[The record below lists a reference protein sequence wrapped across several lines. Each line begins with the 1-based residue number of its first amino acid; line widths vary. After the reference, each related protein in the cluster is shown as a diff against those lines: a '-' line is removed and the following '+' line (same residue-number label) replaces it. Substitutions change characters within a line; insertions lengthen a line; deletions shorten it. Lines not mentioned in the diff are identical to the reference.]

1 MRIATERLTLSPLSE
16 KDAAFV
22 AELLNTDGWI
32 KNIGDRNIRSEKDA
46 REYIKKVTDNPH
58 ITYWTVKLKLERV
71 AIGLVTLIKRDYLQF
86 NDVGFAL
93 LPQFFNKG
101 YAFEATKAVLL
112 YLINNNLLEDIL
124 AISLKENAPSI
135 NMIEKLGLTFE
146 KTIDYDNNIL
156 GVYRASKGEL
166 LSRLLEQEH
175 KIV

>member
-146 KTIDYDNNIL
+146 KTIDHDNNIL

>member
-135 NMIEKLGLTFE
+135 NLIEKLGLTFE
-146 KTIDYDNNIL
+146 KTIDHDNNIL

>member
-1 MRIATERLTLSPLSE
+1 MRIATERLTLSSFSE

-93 LPQFFNKG
+93 LPQFINKG

-124 AISLKENAPSI
+124 AISLKENGASI
-135 NMIEKLGLTFE
+135 KLIEKLGLTFE
-146 KTIDYDNNIL
+146 KTIDHDNNIL

-166 LSRLLEQEH
+166 LSKLLKTGNE
-175 KIV
+175 V

>member
-32 KNIGDRNIRSEKDA
+32 KNIGDRNIRSEKNA

-135 NMIEKLGLTFE
+135 NLIEKLGLTFE
-146 KTIDYDNNIL
+146 KTIDHDNNIL

>member
-46 REYIKKVTDNPH
+46 RECIKKVTDNPH

-71 AIGLVTLIKRDYLQF
+71 AIGVVTLIKRDYLQF

-135 NMIEKLGLTFE
+135 NLIEKLGLTFE
-146 KTIDYDNNIL
+146 KTIDHDNNIL

-166 LSRLLEQEH
+166 LSRLFEQEH